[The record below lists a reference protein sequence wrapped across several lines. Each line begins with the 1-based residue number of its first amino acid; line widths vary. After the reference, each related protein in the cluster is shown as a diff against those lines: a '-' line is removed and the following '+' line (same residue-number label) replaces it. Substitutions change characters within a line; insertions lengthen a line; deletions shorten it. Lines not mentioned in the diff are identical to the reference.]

1 MSTDYTVSS
10 LPTLAFNAPAPLS
23 WEKFC
28 EIAGLQATQPELQAA
43 QPELQAA
50 QPELQA
56 AQPELQAAQPELQ
69 AFTAWSDLETQL
81 RNAVAEARGGE
92 RFKRPTTGC
101 SLYWKN
107 RVLACFQEKDVAK
120 RDELLDRVW
129 WDAAGELTPPSEP
142 LGKGALATY
151 AIRLKIALKRS
162 KISKDAGNASFDRLT
177 AETKR

>member
-1 MSTDYTVSS
+1 MSIDYIVSS

-23 WEKFC
+23 WETFVSR
-28 EIAGLQATQPELQAA
+28 GGGVPPPQAK
-43 QPELQAA
+43 
-50 QPELQA
+50 
-56 AQPELQAAQPELQ
+56 
-69 AFTAWSDLETQL
+69 AWRDLETQL

-92 RFKRPTTGC
+92 RFKRPADGC

-151 AIRLKIALKRS
+151 AIRLKIALKRTL
-162 KISKDAGNASFDRLT
+162 ISKDAGNASFDRLT

>member
-1 MSTDYTVSS
+1 MSIDYIVSS

-23 WEKFC
+23 WEKFA
-28 EIAGLQATQPELQAA
+28 EITGGGDALIPAKWT
-43 QPELQAA
+43 
-50 QPELQA
+50 
-56 AQPELQAAQPELQ
+56 
-69 AFTAWSDLETQL
+69 DLETQM
-81 RNAVAEARGGE
+81 RNAMAEARGGE
-92 RFKRPTTGC
+92 RFKRPADGC

-151 AIRLKIALKRS
+151 AIRLKIALKRTM
-162 KISKDAGNASFDRLT
+162 ISKDTGNAAFDRLT

>member
-1 MSTDYTVSS
+1 MSIDFIVAS
-10 LPTLAFNAPAPLS
+10 LPTLAFNAPAPIS
-23 WEKFC
+23 WEKFTQGGG
-28 EIAGLQATQPELQAA
+28 AVPAPQAKVWA
-43 QPELQAA
+43 
-50 QPELQA
+50 
-56 AQPELQAAQPELQ
+56 
-69 AFTAWSDLETQL
+69 DLETQL

-92 RFKRPTTGC
+92 RFKRPADGC

-162 KISKDAGNASFDRLT
+162 LISKDAGNASFDRLT
-177 AETKR
+177 AETKRRPET

>member
-1 MSTDYTVSS
+1 MTTDYIVSS
-10 LPTLAFNAPAPLS
+10 LPSLVFGAPAPIS
-23 WEKFC
+23 WE
-28 EIAGLQATQPELQAA
+28 
-43 QPELQAA
+43 
-50 QPELQA
+50 
-56 AQPELQAAQPELQ
+56 
-69 AFTAWSDLETQL
+69 AFASRGGDVPPPQEKIWNDLETQL

-92 RFKRPTTGC
+92 RFKRPADGG
-101 SLYWKN
+101 SRYWKN

-162 KISKDAGNASFDRLT
+162 KISKDAGTASFDRLT